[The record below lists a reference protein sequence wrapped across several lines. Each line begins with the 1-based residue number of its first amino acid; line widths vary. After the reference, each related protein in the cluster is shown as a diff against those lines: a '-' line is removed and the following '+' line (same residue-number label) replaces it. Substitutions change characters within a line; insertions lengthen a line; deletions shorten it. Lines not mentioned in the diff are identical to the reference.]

1 MKIQYLCD
9 RLTFMKRY
17 QLLISALIFII
28 CSPVFTE
35 VKNKLPEIFNG
46 NLSEAEITQLEKG
59 EILIRNI
66 GKAKNMSLLP
76 VNKFADDCITGIQK
90 LKPNYLAEVIQVKKI
105 REGDEPFARLEKILS
120 DVKSF
125 EGIPYYS
132 VNNDTYYDLFS
143 RVDILSKQDETAPDK
158 RQTLIS
164 TEIHM
169 NPFLPFK
176 IDWELTRT
184 PEGIFFHGI
193 NRDKIIYEYYN
204 IKCVSPENMEWY
216 ITAFEKDGYLV
227 LYGAGGVDGTSLFFI
242 KDRIENSFIGR
253 VTSFCKEIFA
263 RLE

>member
-1 MKIQYLCD
+1 MKILHPCAKLFFMT
-9 RLTFMKRY
+9 RKPFLTAVFIAVSFFNVY
-17 QLLISALIFII
+17 AENIPGIFNEKL
-28 CSPVFTE
+28 TREE
-35 VKNKLPEIFNG
+35 VK
-46 NLSEAEITQLEKG
+46 QLEEG

-66 GKAKNMSLLP
+66 GKAKNMCLLP
-76 VNKFADDCITGIQK
+76 VNEFASDCIEGIK
-90 LKPNYLAEVIQVKKI
+90 NLKPNYLAEVIQVKKI
-105 REGDEPFARLEKILS
+105 SEGEDPFARLEEILS

-143 RVDILSKQDETAPDK
+143 QVSILSEETTVKENGDREK
-158 RQTLIS
+158 FIS
-164 TEIHM
+164 TEIIM
-169 NPFLPFK
+169 NPFFPFK
-176 IDWELTRT
+176 IDWNLTT
-184 PEGIFFHGI
+184 TEEGIFFHGI
-193 NRDKIIYEYYN
+193 NRDKIVYEYYN

-263 RLE
+263 KLQ